1 MDQLFQRPLHSLSIL
16 LLYLAF
22 ISLISLGNWGV
33 IESSEARY
41 AEISREMLQSGD
53 WMHPTLLGIKHYHK
67 PPITYWITAFGYKLF
82 GVNPFGARF
91 FLVISFL
98 SQVILIYSIARKLFA
113 NHYDGLVTAVIYS
126 CFPIVLVSVRGLT
139 TDSYLMT
146 FVLAAIAS
154 WLHWKSTN
162 QPFWLYVIALM
173 LGLGFLTK
181 GPVALIIPVLV
192 MLGLKPFKA
201 EARSY
206 FTIHYILSFL
216 FFLLVALS
224 WFVALVIEDW
234 YFFDYFLFRHTIER
248 YAYAEV
254 FKRVE
259 PWWYYLVF
267 APLLALP
274 WVMVF
279 IFRIRETVN
288 KSEYRI
294 VKQILLFW
302 IAIPFIFFSISS
314 SKLVLYVLPLY
325 AGVALAAGFWVN
337 KLSQQQ
343 AGMVE
348 KIVLAF
354 TGLMGVSLAV
364 YFNLEEQVQLPWI
377 MRLSPILFLIGLII
391 IRQVLRLSVQSKPLI
406 YSLYLTG
413 FLVVSSSILIRYND
427 LKFSSSQSLA
437 DWIKLRGFDNRP
449 ILVYN
454 RMLPSLSFHLQKPII
469 SLNDGSHNLNREIQ
483 FEKNEEWKNEL
494 FFLKDSVDTQR
505 LAERLQEPSL
515 LIVKNKIKDSSAWLY
530 EYYNRKQVLGAWTIF
545 FNEPE
550 QTVIKSQSEP
560 EVTSETK

>member
-1 MDQLFQRPLHSLSIL
+1 MDQLFQRPVHSLSIL

-22 ISLISLGNWGV
+22 ISLISLGSWGV

-113 NHYDGLVTAVIYS
+113 NYYDGLVTAVIYS
-126 CFPIVLVSVRGLT
+126 CFPIVLVSARGLT
-139 TDSYLMT
+139 TDSNLMT

-162 QPFWLYVIALM
+162 RPFWLYSIALM
-173 LGLGFLTK
+173 LGLGILTK

-192 MLGLKPFKA
+192 MLGLKPYRA

-259 PWWYYLVF
+259 PWWYYLAF

-274 WVMVF
+274 WVLVF

-302 IAIPFIFFSISS
+302 IGIPLIFFSISS

-325 AGVALAAGFWVN
+325 AGVALAAGFWVS
-337 KLSQQQ
+337 KLSKQQ

-377 MRLSPILFLIGLII
+377 MRLSPILFLFGLII

-413 FLVVSSSILIRYND
+413 FLVVSSSFLIRYND

-437 DWIKLRGFDNRP
+437 DWIKLSGFENRP

-469 SLNDGSHNLNREIQ
+469 SLNDGSHTLNREIQ

-494 FFLKDSVDTQR
+494 FFLKDSVDKQR

-545 FNEPE
+545 YNEPE
-550 QTVIKSQSEP
+550 QTVIKSQSDL
-560 EVTSETK
+560 EVPSETK